1 MVVAGQE
8 SLLITEVLVSVRSEV
23 HHRVNLLRAVA
34 EQALQVAD
42 EPVDVT
48 LSRRFQDDVL
58 VVIVSEPPG
67 QLLVV
72 HLGLVLPDAPPPGH
86 LVRVG
91 HLELP
96 AVAGPDDEVLARL
109 VRQQLQQELPQLG
122 TRKSSTDVAKKGAPY
137 TWMGPDP
144 VKQGPPGACESM
156 EAWTMGLLS
165 GPGELEGSR
174 WRKAGWWCIGRGGW
188 NVSGCCR
195 VCHASAW

>member
-1 MVVAGQE
+1 VVAGQE
-8 SLLITEVLVSVRSEV
+8 SLLITEVLVSVRPEV
-23 HHRVNLLRAVA
+23 HHGVNLLGAVA

-109 VRQQLQQELPQLG
+109 VRQQLQQELPQL
-122 TRKSSTDVAKKGAPY
+122 D
-137 TWMGPDP
+137 
-144 VKQGPPGACESM
+144 
-156 EAWTMGLLS
+156 
-165 GPGELEGSR
+165 GSR
-174 WRKAGWWCIGRGGW
+174 SCEARPSW
-188 NVSGCCR
+188 SL
-195 VCHASAW
+195 

>member
-8 SLLITEVLVSVRSEV
+8 SLITEVLVSVWPEV
-23 HHRVNLLRAVA
+23 HHGVNLLRAVA
-34 EQALQVAD
+34 KQALQVAD

-48 LSRRFQDDVL
+48 LSGRFQDDVL

-96 AVAGPDDEVLARL
+96 AVASPADERLTGL
-109 VRQQLQQELPQLG
+109 VRQELQQELPQLDG
-122 TRKSSTDVAKKGAPY
+122 PRAGEAGCLAGMMLTDLARAK
-137 TWMGPDP
+137 
-144 VKQGPPGACESM
+144 
-156 EAWTMGLLS
+156 L
-165 GPGELEGSR
+165 R
-174 WRKAGWWCIGRGGW
+174 
-188 NVSGCCR
+188 
-195 VCHASAW
+195 